1 MTHVIRDDS
10 YPPSCG
16 KYSRKSSDCRT
27 GRASYR
33 PVGGYLRIRSNFQK
47 AHDRIGRGFFFT
59 LEKFKMNKTTD
70 TPRNKQ
76 TETKGKLGDSMLG
89 SEILVKALEKE
100 GVDTIFAY
108 PGGASMELHQ
118 ALTHSKQIRTILPRH
133 EQGGSF
139 AAEGYAR
146 ATGKVGVCMATS
158 GPGATNLVTGIA
170 DAYMDSIPLV
180 TVTGQVPQAMI
191 GKGGFQETDFYG
203 MTLPVVK
210 HSFLVTDV
218 TEIPTI
224 IRQAFKIA
232 NSGRPGPVV
241 VDIPKNIQQ
250 TRAQAFFPDDVNIEG
265 FDPESKKISDLEL
278 NEIIGLIEKSK
289 RPLLYVGGG
298 IISADASDALRKFVD
313 ATGIPVTTT
322 IMGLGAFPETHK
334 LSLRWLGM
342 HGSAYANWAVSGEF
356 EKDKEGNSVKVT
368 DGSDLLLALGVRF
381 DDRVT
386 GKVEKF
392 CENGTIVHIDI
403 DPSEINKNRTV
414 TLPIISDVKYALERL
429 AEMVSERP
437 LQTKFDSWQNQ
448 VRDWKEKAPFGYHV
462 TEEVMK
468 SQHMKDHLSGSANE
482 VILPQMVIDELY
494 KLTEGDA
501 ILTTGVGQHQMWSCQ
516 YFLSENPRQVLTS
529 AGLGA
534 MGFGYPAA
542 LGAKVAR
549 PDKQVID
556 IDGDGSFLMN
566 VQELATAK
574 IEKIA
579 AKAIILNNQHLGMV
593 VQWEDRFYAGNRG
606 HTYLG
611 NPDDMK
617 QIYPDYVEMIKGFGL
632 PVERV
637 MFKRDLKAAIQRMLD
652 SDEAYVLDV
661 VVPYTEHVLPFIP
674 AGHTVAD
681 MIWKE

>member
-1 MTHVIRDDS
+1 MCIRDS
-10 YPPSCG
+10 
-16 KYSRKSSDCRT
+16 
-27 GRASYR
+27 
-33 PVGGYLRIRSNFQK
+33 
-47 AHDRIGRGFFFT
+47 
-59 LEKFKMNKTTD
+59 
-70 TPRNKQ
+70 
-76 TETKGKLGDSMLG
+76 
-89 SEILVKALEKE
+89 
-100 GVDTIFAY
+100 
-108 PGGASMELHQ
+108 
-118 ALTHSKQIRTILPRH
+118 
-133 EQGGSF
+133 
-139 AAEGYAR
+139 
-146 ATGKVGVCMATS
+146 
-158 GPGATNLVTGIA
+158 
-170 DAYMDSIPLV
+170 
-180 TVTGQVPQAMI
+180 
-191 GKGGFQETDFYG
+191 
-203 MTLPVVK
+203 
-210 HSFLVTDV
+210 
-218 TEIPTI
+218 
-224 IRQAFKIA
+224 
-232 NSGRPGPVV
+232 
-241 VDIPKNIQQ
+241 
-250 TRAQAFFPDDVNIEG
+250 
-265 FDPESKKISDLEL
+265 
-278 NEIIGLIEKSK
+278 
-289 RPLLYVGGG
+289 
-298 IISADASDALRKFVD
+298 
-313 ATGIPVTTT
+313 
-322 IMGLGAFPETHK
+322 
-334 LSLRWLGM
+334 
-342 HGSAYANWAVSGEF
+342 
-356 EKDKEGNSVKVT
+356 
-368 DGSDLLLALGVRF
+368 
-381 DDRVT
+381 
-386 GKVEKF
+386 
-392 CENGTIVHIDI
+392 VHIDI
-403 DPSEINKNRTV
+403 DPSEINKNRKV
-414 TLPIISDVKYALERL
+414 TLPIVSDVKYALERL

-448 VRDWKEKAPFGYHV
+448 VSDWKEKAPFSYHV

-637 MFKRDLKAAIQRMLD
+637 MFKRDLKAALQRMLD